1 MKDDR
6 ARLLDILEAI
16 ERVEKVSAQGRS
28 DFDRDPLIQVWIV
41 HHLQIVGEAARQLS
55 TEFTHEHSEIPWAQI
70 ISMRNILVH
79 NYFGIDLEEVW
90 SAVEKDIPDLQRK
103 VTRIVE
109 GWEEG

>member
-1 MKDDR
+1 MRVYRIFWKPSNGLNSAVR
-6 ARLLDILEAI
+6 GRL
-16 ERVEKVSAQGRS
+16 

-55 TEFTHEHSEIPWAQI
+55 DEFTGVHPEIPWARI

-90 SAVEKDIPDLQRK
+90 SAVERDIPELKRK
-103 VTRIVE
+103 VTTILL
-109 GWEEG
+109 GWENR